1 MIELDRT
8 FLGRLS
14 EQLSELIEQQSAEVF
29 KRAGI
34 VIPVK
39 SSSLLGAIAT
49 LGPVSV
55 ADLVRALDRS
65 HQLIQQKIP
74 KLLALDLVSRRPDPN
89 DLRINLI
96 EITDRGREQLALL
109 DRLTPAHFETPLG
122 RRVPIDY
129 DGETPGIELR
139 LQELFGV
146 TTHPTVGP
154 KRLPLRITLLSP
166 GGKPVQ
172 VTADLPG
179 FWTNS
184 YADVRRDMRGRY
196 PRHPWPED
204 PREADPTTR
213 TKPRGT

>member
-65 HQLIQQKIP
+65 HQLIQHKIP

-109 DRLTPAHFETPLG
+109 DGLTPEFE
-122 RRVPIDY
+122 RAY
-129 DGETPGIELR
+129 AEME
-139 LQELFGV
+139 QEAGPVFD
-146 TTHPTVGP
+146 TVARAIRSL
-154 KRLPLRITLLSP
+154 KARSLNDRII
-166 GGKPVQ
+166 V
-172 VTADLPG
+172 
-179 FWTNS
+179 
-184 YADVRRDMRGRY
+184 
-196 PRHPWPED
+196 
-204 PREADPTTR
+204 
-213 TKPRGT
+213 